1 MYCKKCGV
9 LNEDDALFCKKCGTS
24 LVLEYEDDDYQ
35 NLEKNKSKNKKAKA
49 SKAKT
54 KTKVKNK
61 VKKVKQKSNSQN
73 NKRGNNNV
81 IVERKMGL
89 FSKIVMFLLVLLV
102 IALMVVCGGL
112 GYKIYSDANI
122 EVPNV
127 ISMSY
132 DEAYNTLREHEL
144 NVEKVDKRVTDST
157 QVGVVLDQNKKAN
170 KKVSKNT
177 IIKVYVG
184 VLDDTEVVMINV
196 VGMNIDKAKN
206 SLNHKNISYK
216 ISYQDVDSGEDS
228 IVLKQ
233 SISPNSK
240 IKNGQTVTLI
250 ISRLDKKE
258 KDESETDITKDDSS
272 NSEDSQKSNDLEDNE

>member
-35 NLEKNKSKNKKAKA
+35 NLEKNKSKNKNAKA

-54 KTKVKNK
+54 KTRVKNK
-61 VKKVKQKSNSQN
+61 VKKVKQKSNRQN

-81 IVERKMGL
+81 VVKRKMGL

-132 DEAYNTLREHEL
+132 DEAYNTLRKHEL
-144 NVEKVDKRVTDST
+144 NVEKVDKKVTDST

-206 SLNHKNISYK
+206 TLNHKNILYK
-216 ISYQDVDSGEDS
+216 IFYQDVDSGEDS

-240 IKNGQTVTLI
+240 IKKGQTVTLI
-250 ISRLDKKE
+250 ISRLDKKAKE
-258 KDESETDITKDDSS
+258 ESETDITKDDSS

>member
-35 NLEKNKSKNKKAKA
+35 NLEKNKSKNKNAKA

-61 VKKVKQKSNSQN
+61 VKKVKQKSNRQN

-81 IVERKMGL
+81 IVKRKMGL

-144 NVEKVDKRVTDST
+144 NVEKVDKKVTDST

-250 ISRLDKKE
+250 ISRVDKKE

>member
-81 IVERKMGL
+81 IVKRKMGL

>member
-54 KTKVKNK
+54 KTKVKSK
-61 VKKVKQKSNSQN
+61 VKKVKQKSNRRN

-89 FSKIVMFLLVLLV
+89 FSKIVMFLLILLV
-102 IALMVVCGGL
+102 IALMVVCG
-112 GYKIYSDANI
+112 DANI

-144 NVEKVDKRVTDST
+144 NVEKVDKKVTDST

-206 SLNHKNISYK
+206 TLNHKNISYK
-216 ISYQDVDSGEDS
+216 ISYQDVSEGENDV
-228 IVLKQ
+228 VLKQ
-233 SISPNSK
+233 SISSNTK
-240 IKNGQTVTLI
+240 IKKGQVVSLVVSKLNKSTNDTI
-250 ISRLDKKE
+250 DTDKKSDDLNNE
-258 KDESETDITKDDSS
+258 DDDS
-272 NSEDSQKSNDLEDNE
+272 DSNDIENNE

>member
-35 NLEKNKSKNKKAKA
+35 NLEKNKSKNQKVKP

-61 VKKVKQKSNSQN
+61 VKKVKQKSNRQN

-81 IVERKMGL
+81 VVERKMGL

-127 ISMSY
+127 VSMSY

-144 NVEKVDKRVTDST
+144 NVEKVDKKVTDST

-216 ISYQDVDSGEDS
+216 ISYQDVSEGENDV
-228 IVLKQ
+228 VLKQ
-233 SISPNSK
+233 SISSNTKVKKGQVVSLVVSK
-240 IKNGQTVTLI
+240 LNKSTNDTIDT
-250 ISRLDKKE
+250 DKK
-258 KDESETDITKDDSS
+258 SDDLNREDD
-272 NSEDSQKSNDLEDNE
+272 NSDSNDIENNE

>member
-35 NLEKNKSKNKKAKA
+35 NLEKNKSKNKNAKA

-61 VKKVKQKSNSQN
+61 VKKVKQKSNRQN

-81 IVERKMGL
+81 VVERKMGL

-144 NVEKVDKRVTDST
+144 NVEKVDKKVTDST

-240 IKNGQTVTLI
+240 IKKGQTVTLI